1 MEQKNYIAYL
11 RQSTVKQE
19 LSGLGIEAQ
28 REIIRNYLKD
38 KKAISEYIETE
49 SGKKSDRPKLIE
61 ALSECRKTGAT
72 LIVAKLD
79 RLSRNVAFTSK
90 LLESDVEIV
99 FCDFPEA
106 NKLVLHIISSIAEY
120 EAGLISQR
128 TKQSLRAK
136 KARGVSL
143 GKPENLLG
151 KLDQAIENS
160 NQTNRQ
166 KALDNPNNRRAISM
180 LKILA
185 KEDKSLS
192 EMARILN
199 KEGFV
204 TAKGGSN
211 SAVSVRKRC
220 QLDLP
225 HQVILQGLRR
235 FALVDRQLVVN
246 VVTAGAGWC
255 TSGVNGVPTGIERQ
269 LFRHLFLFE
278 RVGGVQRFTVLRF
291 AGVDF
296 FMSVDLLKQRI
307 TLQRLL

>member
-1 MEQKNYIAYL
+1 M
-11 RQSTVKQE
+11 
-19 LSGLGIEAQ
+19 
-28 REIIRNYLKD
+28 
-38 KKAISEYIETE
+38 
-49 SGKKSDRPKLIE
+49 
-61 ALSECRKTGAT
+61 
-72 LIVAKLD
+72 IVAKLD

-185 KEDKSLS
+185 KEEKSLS

-204 TAKGGSN
+204 TAKGGQFKASQ
-211 SAVSVRKRC
+211 VS
-220 QLDLP
+220 
-225 HQVILQGLRR
+225 I
-235 FALVDRQLVVN
+235 
-246 VVTAGAGWC
+246 
-255 TSGVNGVPTGIERQ
+255 
-269 LFRHLFLFE
+269 
-278 RVGGVQRFTVLRF
+278 
-291 AGVDF
+291 
-296 FMSVDLLKQRI
+296 LLKRYS
-307 TLQRLL
+307 LNRERE